1 MIPNP
6 TRPII
11 LIEDNP
17 MDVDLTIRAFKHN
30 NLVNPVTVL
39 RDGEEALNFIAMIVQ
54 EIPLPLLILLDLKLP
69 KVHGLDVLKQ
79 IRQRK
84 ELLTVPVVVLS
95 SSSEDNDIHRAYQ
108 LGANSYIIKPIDFDK
123 FIDVTKNIEMYWVLL
138 NTPAG

>member
-39 RDGEEALNFIAMIVQ
+39 RDGEEAVNFISKIEQ
-54 EIPLPLLILLDLKLP
+54 ETPLPLLILLDLKLP
-69 KVHGLDVLKQ
+69 KVHGLEVLKQ

-84 ELLTVPVVVLS
+84 ELVTVPVVVLS